1 MILFLTSFLFKM
13 MHWPGAG
20 YLINVS
26 LIAFGVITITTLIG
40 LFSKEKAQNTEFVV
54 LYKLSFLYVI
64 AILIMMG
71 VPSIILN

>member
-26 LIAFGVITITTLIG
+26 LIAFGIIAITTLIG
-40 LFSKEKAQNTEFVV
+40 LFSKEKTQIAEFVK
-54 LYKLSFLYVI
+54 LYKFSFLYVI
-64 AILIMMG
+64 VVLIMMG
-71 VPSIILN
+71 VRSII